1 MQNTTITLTT
11 INSKTDTN
19 FQPVMIF
26 VENSLSHPA
35 SNKIASHDGRV
46 AGYMSEMEFTD

>member
-1 MQNTTITLTT
+1 MQNTTLTT

-26 VENSLSHPA
+26 VENSLSDPA
-35 SNKIASHDGRV
+35 SNKIHGSMA
-46 AGYMSEMEFTD
+46 E